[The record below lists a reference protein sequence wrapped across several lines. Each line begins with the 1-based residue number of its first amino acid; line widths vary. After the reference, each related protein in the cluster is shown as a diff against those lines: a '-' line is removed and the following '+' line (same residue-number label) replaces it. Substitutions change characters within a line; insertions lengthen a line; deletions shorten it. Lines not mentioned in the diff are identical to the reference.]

1 MVEGSNDS
9 VSATRKSESV
19 CLPSK
24 SWSFA
29 SSWEIDTTAFTIL
42 SDTLS
47 ASSGLEP
54 VETANKHKIDAES
67 VWAVY
72 KPPAFI
78 RRDML
83 LRVPNFDRVYS
94 ERVGRAEALGEPSLA
109 ELNSTRQ
116 VGTFLQNVRL
126 MSDGGWPGGKGNST
140 D

>member
-29 SSWEIDTTAFTIL
+29 SSWEIDTTVFTIL

-67 VWAVY
+67 VWR
-72 KPPAFI
+72 FTN
-78 RRDML
+78 RL
-83 LRVPNFDRVYS
+83 LSF
-94 ERVGRAEALGEPSLA
+94 GGTCFCMSLISIA
-109 ELNSTRQ
+109 CIAREWDAQKHLES
-116 VGTFLQNVRL
+116 
-126 MSDGGWPGGKGNST
+126 
-140 D
+140 